1 MTQDAEKKSGFPST
15 IPGTKVFDYRQAQK
29 GYELNMFFMSLN
41 KAENRETFKLDP
53 DKYMN
58 AFPLTDEQRAAI
70 HARDYNALLEMGGNI
85 YFITKMIPIDGVS
98 FQHVGAAM
106 SGLTEQQFKD
116 MLLSGG
122 RKYDPARGA

>member
-1 MTQDAEKKSGFPST
+1 MTQEAEKKPGFPST

-41 KAENRETFKLDP
+41 KAENRERFKLDP
-53 DKYMN
+53 GKYMDD
-58 AFPLTDEQRAAI
+58 FPLTDAQRAAI
-70 HARDYNALLEMGGNI
+70 QARDYNALLEMGGNI
-85 YFITKMIPIDGVS
+85 YFITKMIPIDGVT